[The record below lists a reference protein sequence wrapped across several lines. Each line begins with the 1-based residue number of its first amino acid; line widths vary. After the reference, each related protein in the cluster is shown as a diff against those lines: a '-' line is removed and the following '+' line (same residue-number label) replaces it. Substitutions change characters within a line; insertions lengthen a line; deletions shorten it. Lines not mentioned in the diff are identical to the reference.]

1 MISVNFTMPRVG
13 MPGIEAVAARTRHA
27 FARHTHE
34 NFGIGLIFQ
43 GAQKSLSGRGMVEA
57 GRGDTITVNP
67 GEVHDGLPIGGT
79 ERAWNMLY
87 FAPTLIAQTLLD
99 LSEGKST
106 YREFSFP
113 VIRDTAIARR
123 FQRLYTAL
131 TSRSEEQSRIEQEE
145 SLVVLLAAV
154 MHERHT
160 GDEGDAVPSAIHLA
174 RCRIDDDPLTP
185 VTLADLAVLSGLSQF
200 QLVRGF
206 AKATGLTPH
215 AYLVQQRISIARRL
229 IASGR
234 ALAEVAASTGF
245 ADQSHMTR
253 IFVRKYGV
261 SPGAYAD
268 AVI

>member
-1 MISVNFTMPRVG
+1 MTSVNFIMRRCG
-13 MPGIEAVAARTRHA
+13 MAGVEAIEARTRHA

-34 NFGIGLIFQ
+34 YFGIGVVIQ

-57 GRGDTITVNP
+57 VRGDTITVNP
-67 GEVHDGLPIGGT
+67 GEVHDGAPLGGV

-87 FAPTLIAQTLLD
+87 FDPSLIARTLHD
-99 LSEGKST
+99 ISEGKST

-113 VIRDTAIARR
+113 VIRSAAMTRR
-123 FQRLYTAL
+123 FQRLYAAL
-131 TSRSEEQSRIEQEE
+131 TTRSEEQSSIEQEE
-145 SLVVLLAAV
+145 SLVALLAAV
-154 MHERHT
+154 MDERAA
-160 GDEGDAVPSAIHLA
+160 GESDSAPSAIHIA

-185 VTLADLAVLSGLSQF
+185 VTLADLATQSGLSQF

-215 AYLVQQRISIARRL
+215 AYLVQQRISLARRL

-234 ALAEVAASTGF
+234 PLAEVAAATGF

-253 IFVRKYGV
+253 IFVRKYGI
-261 SPGAYAD
+261 SPGAYAH
-268 AVI
+268 AMN